1 MVLDVYSRKVVGWA
15 LKRTLAASLPLAALE
30 QAIEQRQPLP
40 GLVHHSDRGLQYAS
54 EEYARVLRLHGI
66 VPSMSR
72 PANPYD
78 NAFCESFMRTLKRE
92 EIDARAYRDLSDL
105 QANVTVFIEQYYNRV
120 RLHSAL
126 GYLPPEQFEQ
136 AASISQAGDCPA
148 ASMSFSRHGEI
159 YRWDRETA
167 KTVSPAHPINESPAG
182 YSLAGCSPA
191 EPDSASPADAIVQQT
206 SNLGKNEITKRH
218 VRKSETVST

>member
-78 NAFCESFMRTLKRE
+78 NAFCESFMKTLKQE
-92 EIDARAYRDLSDL
+92 EIYCRQYRDLKDL
-105 QANVTVFIEQYYNRV
+105 QAHLEEFVDLYYNQQ

-126 GYLPPEQFEQ
+126 DYLSPSEFEHKHQPANSSAPAIRYFQPPL
-136 AASISQAGDCPA
+136 
-148 ASMSFSRHGEI
+148 
-159 YRWDRETA
+159 
-167 KTVSPAHPINESPAG
+167 SPPAG
-182 YSLAGCSPA
+182 
-191 EPDSASPADAIVQQT
+191 
-206 SNLGKNEITKRH
+206 
-218 VRKSETVST
+218 

>member
-105 QANVTVFIEQYYNRV
+105 Q
-120 RLHSAL
+120 
-126 GYLPPEQFEQ
+126 G
-136 AASISQAGDCPA
+136 
-148 ASMSFSRHGEI
+148 
-159 YRWDRETA
+159 
-167 KTVSPAHPINESPAG
+167 
-182 YSLAGCSPA
+182 
-191 EPDSASPADAIVQQT
+191 
-206 SNLGKNEITKRH
+206 
-218 VRKSETVST
+218 

>member
-92 EIDARAYRDLSDL
+92 EIDARSYRDLDDL
-105 QANVTVFIEQYYNRV
+105 RAHVQEFIERYYNRI

-126 GYLPPEQFEQ
+126 GYRPPEEFEQ
-136 AASISQAGDCPA
+136 AAALTEHNLAGGCGA
-148 ASMSFSRHGEI
+148 ACMSFSRHGEI
-159 YRWDRETA
+159 YRSGTKTAQQQGEPDRSS
-167 KTVSPAHPINESPAG
+167 SPAHRIDESPVG
-182 YSLAGCSPA
+182 YSLTGWSPP
-191 EPDSASPADAIVQQT
+191 EPVSASPT
-206 SNLGKNEITKRH
+206 GN
-218 VRKSETVST
+218 KSVGEPPK